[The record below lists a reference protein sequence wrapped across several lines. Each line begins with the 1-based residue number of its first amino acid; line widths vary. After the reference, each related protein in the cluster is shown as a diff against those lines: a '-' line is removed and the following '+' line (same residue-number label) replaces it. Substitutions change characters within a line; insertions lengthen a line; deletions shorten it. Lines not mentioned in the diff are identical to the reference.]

1 MTGTCRPAI
10 GFIAGPIER
19 GRSSPDGARIM
30 TPVNL
35 NFAALGHGGGRR
47 LTFCLI
53 LVDY

>member
-10 GFIAGPIER
+10 GFIAG
-19 GRSSPDGARIM
+19 RSSGPSSDGARIM
-30 TPVNL
+30 APVNL
-35 NFAALGHGGGRR
+35 NFAALGHGGGGR